1 MEKQITF
8 KNIIMLKDMA
18 IIDIGG
24 RYSFLVDFDKFYS
37 TKPNFSLSKDNIIFP
52 SGYIIWFDSYL
63 QKDNDIQFEINV
75 DTFKDE
81 NYINYKITGY
91 INEEGE
97 VSNNFVVESVR
108 ETIEVYLKKEDC
120 LDTNK
125 IIQECMKAVKTYYES
140 YTCVFY
146 ADGSSNEVKE
156 YLN

>member
-1 MEKQITF
+1 MEKEIKF

-18 IIDIGG
+18 VIDIGQK
-24 RYSFLVDFDKFYS
+24 YSFLVDFDKFYLS
-37 TKPNFSLSKDNIIFP
+37 KPNFVIDKNNIIFP
-52 SGYIIWFDSYL
+52 NSFIICFDSYL
-63 QKDNDIQFEINV
+63 QKDNGVQFEINV
-75 DTFKDE
+75 DNGNNEK
-81 NYINYKITGY
+81 YINYKITGF
-91 INEEGE
+91 INEKGE
-97 VSNNFVVESVR
+97 ISNIFEVDLVG

-125 IIQECMKAVKTYYES
+125 IIQECMNAVNVYYEP